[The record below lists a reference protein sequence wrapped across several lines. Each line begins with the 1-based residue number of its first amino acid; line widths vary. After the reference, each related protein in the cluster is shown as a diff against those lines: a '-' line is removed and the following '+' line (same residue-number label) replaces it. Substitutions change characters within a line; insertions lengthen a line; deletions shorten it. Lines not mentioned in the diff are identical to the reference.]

1 MAGVHCPVE
10 QQEWP
15 PKHCGK
21 AKSQALKVAG
31 QGAENEPKP
40 RYENEKRKR
49 SHYQQREA
57 RTKLSGKQAERC
69 GGGCTLGDATAVA
82 KLDVEQTNSRTA
94 PSDGTE
100 KDPLLNKFKIEA
112 YL

>member
-15 PKHCGK
+15 PEQCAK

-31 QGAENEPKP
+31 QGAENEPKAT
-40 RYENEKRKR
+40 YENEKRKR

-57 RTKLSGKQAERC
+57 RTKLPGKQAERC
-69 GGGCTLGDATAVA
+69 GGGCSLGDATVVA
-82 KLDVEQTNSRTA
+82 KLDVEQANSRTA
-94 PSDGTE
+94 PSDETE
-100 KDPLLNKFKIEA
+100 KDPWVNTLKMEA